1 MVRLLKK
8 LMKRVLMETNTNFMS
23 TPLRRGC
30 PDKCAVATDEQDLTA
45 HELEHLSSKAQ
56 QEILRSP
63 GRALICAYCGCVF
76 IREQISVRRLGI
88 FKAGWHSEL
97 FPR

>member
-1 MVRLLKK
+1 
-8 LMKRVLMETNTNFMS
+8 MEINTLSMS

-30 PDKCAVATDEQDLTA
+30 PDKCAGATDERDLTA
-45 HELEHLSSKAQ
+45 NEFEHLSYKAR
-56 QEILRSP
+56 QEILRSL
-63 GRALICAYCGCVF
+63 GRALICAYCGCIF
-76 IREQISVRRLGI
+76 IREQSSIRRLGI